1 MLRLS
6 ELSGFIV
13 CGSLYGKINGKIS
26 VENHRR
32 KPLPI
37 ETMGRG
43 FLVSGCAYG
52 RYIAEIL

>member
-1 MLRLS
+1 MLCLS

-13 CGSLYGKINGKIS
+13 CGSLYEKIYGKIS
-26 VENHRR
+26 VENHSR

-43 FLVSGCAYG
+43 DLWSGCMQTK
-52 RYIAEIL
+52 

>member
-13 CGSLYGKINGKIS
+13 CGSLTEKSMAKSRQKNR
-26 VENHRR
+26 NR
-32 KPLPI
+32 KPLPN

-43 FLVSGCAYG
+43 DLWSG
-52 RYIAEIL
+52 